1 MKVALFYSK
10 LDYGGIQRI
19 SILLANALVQKD
31 GLEVDMVLARAE
43 GDMLSMLSPKVRVI
57 DLNCGEHDRITR
69 SYDLNFYLPSSSFV
83 QYLKREKPDILLSL
97 GAVCN
102 RIAALVKL
110 LYKMGFILVMSEHNT
125 LGTVLEE
132 HFGICSKW
140 GRKLLTRIL
149 YRVSD
154 CCVCVSQGVADDL
167 VRLKAV
173 SEEKIRV
180 IYCPVIGD
188 DFFRELEEAVSHPWL
203 EPDQWP
209 VIISFGRL
217 VKQKALDI
225 LIKAFDYLRSSLGC
239 KARLMIIGLG
249 PEKESLEA
257 LVKSL
262 GLESEVCFEGFVEH
276 VFPYVA
282 RSALMVLSSLHE
294 GMPSALIEALACGT
308 NVVSMDCP
316 SGPREILEGG
326 KWGWLVPVGDVEA
339 LGQAMKEALYFPLP
353 SEELKRR
360 GAFFSVGKSVEEYYG
375 LFNTLYQERRK

>member
-1 MKVALFYSK
+1 MKIALFFSK

-57 DLNCGEHDRITR
+57 GLNCGEHDRITR

-110 LYKMGFILVMSEHNT
+110 LYKMDFILVASEHNT
-125 LGTVLEE
+125 LSTVLEE
-132 HFGICSKW
+132 YFGTFSRW
-140 GRKLLTRIL
+140 GRKFLTRIL
-149 YRVSD
+149 YRASD

-167 VRLKAV
+167 VKLRVV

-188 DFFRELEEAVSHPWL
+188 DFFQELEEAVSHPWL
-203 EPDQWP
+203 EPGQWP
-209 VIISFGRL
+209 VIVSFGRL
-217 VKQKALDI
+217 MKQKALDI
-225 LIKAFDYLRSSLGC
+225 LIKAFDYLRNTLGC
-239 KARLMIIGLG
+239 KARLMIIGVG
-249 PEKESLEA
+249 PEKGSLEA

-308 NVVSMDCP
+308 NVVSTDCP

-326 KWGWLVPVGDVEA
+326 KWGRLVPVGDVEA
-339 LGQAMKEALYFPLP
+339 LGHAMKKALYFPLP